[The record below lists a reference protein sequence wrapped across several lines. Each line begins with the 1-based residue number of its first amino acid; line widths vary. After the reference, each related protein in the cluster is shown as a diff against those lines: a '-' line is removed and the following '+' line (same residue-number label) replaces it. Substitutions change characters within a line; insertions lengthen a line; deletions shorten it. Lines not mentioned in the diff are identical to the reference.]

1 MSTAVC
7 GNMDPSTQAAL
18 EEKARLQEHYQQ
30 QALAAY
36 PPSHQQSLSLSSP
49 RSTSGGS
56 INTNTVPMSEEE
68 LEDAPPN
75 SPLGRPSSSQHIH
88 IHSSS
93 LSPTTGGAGGGAGP
107 SSSSSDHRSPT
118 PPPYS
123 GPSTSSIQ
131 EPPSPQPKG
140 PQKYPGLPRL
150 DYRLYSPPLFEL
162 SADQTTIKSSAPYLS
177 TNVTAMVSLIRAQST
192 IPPKPQIH
200 ITGKRG
206 SGHKVDFAIKLNLMH
221 LLVPEDPRQR
231 IDYIRCVA
239 EGEVALRGGTKPST
253 EPEVGDG
260 GLEEW
265 VRRFVEDTRSVK
277 SFTLERVVANLDVN
291 WLEGQIRSMIASIG
305 YKGTVNVTFPVTH
318 AKVVV
323 QNPDR
328 VNKFFTSVTTL
339 ITGKNKYEVVKAV
352 WPFATHKNGE
362 VGRRCVV
369 QSEETWWRE
378 WRDVVRYGR
387 QSFFLSFSLL

>member
-1 MSTAVC
+1 
-7 GNMDPSTQAAL
+7 MDPSAKAASD
-18 EEKARLQEHYQQ
+18 EKARLQEHYEQS
-30 QALAAY
+30 ALAASS
-36 PPSHQQSLSLSSP
+36 PSHHQPLSLSSQ
-49 RSTSGGS
+49 RNNSGGS
-56 INTNTVPMSEEE
+56 NTVPMTEEE
-68 LEDAPPN
+68 LEASSPT
-75 SPLGRPSSSQHIH
+75 SPLAI
-88 IHSSS
+88 
-93 LSPTTGGAGGGAGP
+93 
-107 SSSSSDHRSPT
+107 T

-131 EPPSPQPKG
+131 QVPPPQPKG
-140 PQKYPGLPRL
+140 PQKYPGLPKL
-150 DYRLYSPPLFEL
+150 DYRLYSPPLFES
-162 SADQTTIKSSAPYLS
+162 SADHTTIKSTAPYLS

-192 IPPKPQIH
+192 IPPKPQVH
-200 ITGKRG
+200 VTGKRG
-206 SGHKVDFAIKLNLMH
+206 SHKIDFAIKLNLMP
-221 LLVPEDPRQR
+221 LLVPEDPKQR

-239 EGEVALRGGTKPST
+239 DGEVAFRGGTKSST
-253 EPEVGDG
+253 EPSVGDA

-265 VRRFVEDTRSVK
+265 VRRFVHDSHSIK

-305 YKGTVNVTFPVTH
+305 YKGIVTVTFPVTH

-328 VNKFFTSVTTL
+328 VNKFFTGITSF

-378 WRDVVRYGR
+378 WRDVVRYAIATKR
-387 QSFFLSFSLL
+387 QGWVTNEDKLESIMEGVGKGLSTVDWGPDS

>member
-1 MSTAVC
+1 
-7 GNMDPSTQAAL
+7 MDPSTKSAL
-18 EEKARLQEHYQQ
+18 EEKARLQEHYEQ
-30 QALAAY
+30 QALAASS
-36 PPSHQQSLSLSSP
+36 PSHEQSLSLSSP

-56 INTNTVPMSEEE
+56 FTTNTVPMTEEE
-68 LEDAPPN
+68 LEGS
-75 SPLGRPSSSQHIH
+75 SPIASPSSSHHIPH
-88 IHSSS
+88 HSSS
-93 LSPTTGGAGGGAGP
+93 LSPTTGGAAGP
-107 SSSSSDHRSPT
+107 SSSSSNHRSAT

-123 GPSTSSIQ
+123 GPSTSSLQ

-140 PQKYPGLPRL
+140 PQKYPGLPKL

-162 SADQTTIKSSAPYLS
+162 SADQTTIKSTAPYLS

-192 IPPKPQIH
+192 IPPKPQVH

-206 SGHKVDFAIKLNLMH
+206 SGSKVDFAIKLNLMP
-221 LLVPEDPRQR
+221 LLVPDDPRQR

-305 YKGTVNVTFPVTH
+305 YKGIVTVTFPVTH

-362 VGRRCVV
+362 AGRRCVV

-378 WRDVVRYGR
+378 WKDVVRYGMIYS
-387 QSFFLSFSLL
+387 SFTPF

>member
-1 MSTAVC
+1 M
-7 GNMDPSTQAAL
+7 P
-18 EEKARLQEHYQQ
+18 
-30 QALAAY
+30 
-36 PPSHQQSLSLSSP
+36 
-49 RSTSGGS
+49 
-56 INTNTVPMSEEE
+56 
-68 LEDAPPN
+68 
-75 SPLGRPSSSQHIH
+75 
-88 IHSSS
+88 
-93 LSPTTGGAGGGAGP
+93 
-107 SSSSSDHRSPT
+107 
-118 PPPYS
+118 
-123 GPSTSSIQ
+123 
-131 EPPSPQPKG
+131 
-140 PQKYPGLPRL
+140 
-150 DYRLYSPPLFEL
+150 
-162 SADQTTIKSSAPYLS
+162 
-177 TNVTAMVSLIRAQST
+177 
-192 IPPKPQIH
+192 
-200 ITGKRG
+200 
-206 SGHKVDFAIKLNLMH
+206 
-221 LLVPEDPRQR
+221 LLVPDDPRQR

-305 YKGTVNVTFPVTH
+305 YKGIVTVTFPVTH

-362 VGRRCVV
+362 AGRRCVV

-378 WRDVVRYGR
+378 WKDVVRYAIATKR
-387 QSFFLSFSLL
+387 QGWVTNEDKLESIMEGVGKGLSTVDWGPEY